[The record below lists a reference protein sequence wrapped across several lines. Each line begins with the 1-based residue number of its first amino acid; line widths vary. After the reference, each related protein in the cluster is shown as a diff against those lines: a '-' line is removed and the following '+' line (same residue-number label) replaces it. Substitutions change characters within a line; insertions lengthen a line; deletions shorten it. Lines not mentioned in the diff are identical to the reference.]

1 MLPQPG
7 QNLLLN
13 DRLWAVREV
22 RATGGRNLE
31 FEIVGVSPASLGMTR
46 RSSAIRYGDELFIE
60 QSHGGYWLGHLE
72 RDWAEHGQGVALTCK
87 SASSFDLLD
96 AHTRHPAGGNLKN
109 EFTWSYS
116 RAAKYKQCPRAYYY
130 HYYAA
135 WEGWQSYAPVPV
147 KKAYLLKNLTGL
159 SRWVGNLVHK
169 TIQFALA
176 QLKNGRIVPEKDL
189 VKHMHTRA
197 QTDFT
202 DSQTGRYRQKPNRF
216 TGFQEHYYQT
226 GPSQDTWR
234 TAWSTA
240 EKRLKTFIQS
250 TLYAH
255 LCRQSPATFL
265 EIETL
270 QSFTVADTKV
280 CVQMDFARQ
289 EEDTIVIYDWK
300 TGSIDNAEVQQQ
312 LGIYGLY
319 ARHVWP
325 EIAANGLL
333 GIVYGIAEDQ
343 ILEFDLNDAQLR
355 ETQTSIES
363 SIVQLQSLLLDT
375 QANLAE
381 LSQFPMI
388 EDLATCR
395 QCQFRE
401 LCGRDKE

>member
-13 DRLWAVREV
+13 NRLWTVRSV
-22 RATGGRNLE
+22 DPVGGRILE
-31 FEIVGVSPASLGMTR
+31 FEVVGASAASLGMTR
-46 RSSAIRYGDELFIE
+46 RLKAVRYGDELFIE
-60 QSHGGYWLGHLE
+60 QSRDGYWLGHLE
-72 RDWAEHGQGVALTCK
+72 QDWIDHEHGTALACK
-87 SASSFDLLD
+87 PATIFDLLD

-109 EFTWSYS
+109 KFSWSYS
-116 RAAKYKQCPRAYYY
+116 RADKYTQCPRAYYY
-130 HYYAA
+130 HYYAS
-135 WEGWQSYAPVPV
+135 WEGWQSSAPAPV

-159 SRWVGNLVHK
+159 SRWVGSLVHE

-176 QLKNGRIVPEKDL
+176 QLKNGRVVAEDEL
-189 VKHMHTRA
+189 VQRMHARA

-202 DSQTGRYRQKPNRF
+202 DSQTGRYRQKPNRY

-226 GPSQDTWR
+226 VPSKDTWR

-240 EKRLKTFIQS
+240 EKRLRTFIQS
-250 TLYAH
+250 DLYVH

-270 QSFTVADTKV
+270 QSFTIANTKV
-280 CVQMDFARQ
+280 WVQMDFARL

-300 TGSIDNAEVQQQ
+300 TGAINKAEVQQQ

-319 ARHVWP
+319 AQQAWP

-333 GIVYGIAEDQ
+333 RGIVYGIAHDQ
-343 ILEFDLNDAQLR
+343 LLEFDLDDTQLR
-355 ETQTSIES
+355 ETQTSVEA
-363 SIVQLQSLLLDT
+363 SIIQLQDLLVDA

-381 LSQFPMI
+381 ISQFPMI
-388 EDLATCR
+388 EDLTICR

-401 LCGRDKE
+401 LCGRDK